1 MFNGRL
7 YFRVISEKQTTQI
20 PEEKKKVKLYS
31 GIAIVTRSLS
41 FL

>member
-20 PEEKKKVKLYS
+20 PEEKKNKALFWDSNTY
-31 GIAIVTRSLS
+31 
-41 FL
+41 

>member
-20 PEEKKKVKLYS
+20 PEEKKIKLYS
-31 GIAIVTRSLS
+31 GIAILIRSLS